1 VAVHFYEAFVMQD
14 GASACGVLA
23 PETAHAIE
31 KSASAPCVTALLD
44 EELPDPGP
52 VASTEVFGSEAR
64 VVLGSDTVFLSDFN
78 GVWKIAA
85 AGCSERPEL
94 PYDCQIGD

>member
-1 VAVHFYEAFVMQD
+1 MQD
-14 GASACGVLA
+14 GASACAVLA

-31 KSASAPCVTALLD
+31 KSASTPCATALLD
-44 EELPDPGP
+44 EELSEPGS
-52 VASTEVFGSEAR
+52 VASSEVFGSEAR
-64 VVLGSDTVFLSDFN
+64 VLFASDTVFLSDFS

-94 PYDCQIGD
+94 PHDCQIGD